1 MTKIATKIVFSALG
15 VTGISLLSSVTPA
28 SATILVE
35 PIVTTQNEDIL
46 KTRNPRALGPE
57 ITPGL
62 VIEYGVPD
70 VANNLLNATGQDIGS
85 LVFELET
92 QSYTNPNSTPPF
104 NNEPVQW
111 GDVNGDGKIGFSN
124 VPGLNDIFTNVTV
137 TDNVLTYSGGVIP
150 NGTVFF
156 NPFSSQPDLRPGRG
170 IIPPAPP
177 PPADQDGPI
186 RVKSY
191 YTAVPEPTA
200 ALGLLLLGGIS
211 LASRLQRKLKQQI
224 NS

>member
-1 MTKIATKIVFSALG
+1 MATIPTKIVFSVLG
-15 VTGISLLSSVTPA
+15 VAGISLLSSLTPA
-28 SATILVE
+28 NATILVE
-35 PIVTTQNEDIL
+35 PTVTTQNEDIL

-92 QSYTNPNSTPPF
+92 LSYTNPNSTPAF

-177 PPADQDGPI
+177 APARQAPARPPAGRRRP
-186 RVKSY
+186 
-191 YTAVPEPTA
+191 AVP
-200 ALGLLLLGGIS
+200 
-211 LASRLQRKLKQQI
+211 R
-224 NS
+224 

>member
-15 VTGISLLSSVTPA
+15 VTAISLLSSVTPA

-35 PIVTTQNEDIL
+35 PLVTTQNEDIL
-46 KTRNPRALGPE
+46 RTRNPRALGPE

-92 QSYTNPNSTPPF
+92 LSYTNPNSTPPF

-124 VPGLNDIFTNVTV
+124 VPGLNDIFTNVTI

-177 PPADQDGPI
+177 APADQDGPI

-191 YTAVPEPTA
+191 YTAVPEPTS
-200 ALGLLLLGGIS
+200 ALALLLLGGIS
-211 LASRLQRKLKQQI
+211 LASRLQRKLKQLTHY
-224 NS
+224 